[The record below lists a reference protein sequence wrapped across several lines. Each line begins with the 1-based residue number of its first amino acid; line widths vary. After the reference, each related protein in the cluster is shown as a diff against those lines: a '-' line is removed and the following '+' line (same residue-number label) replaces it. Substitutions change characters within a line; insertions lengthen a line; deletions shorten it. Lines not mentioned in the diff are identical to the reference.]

1 MTSYS
6 PLVPLLPMAP
16 VALATPTTQS
26 DPKKQ
31 GRKFRAIFI
40 STVAFV
46 ILLLPKTHMIVNTAY
61 SLIASAS
68 SNADGDATNGI
79 INDLGALAP
88 KGVFLLSFIF
98 FCIMSY
104 LFYAI

>member
-16 VALATPTTQS
+16 AAFATPTTQS

-61 SLIASAS
+61 SLIAAG
-68 SNADGDATNGI
+68 GDATNGI

-104 LFYAI
+104 LFYGI